1 MIPLHEDYV
10 IDEKGKKKSV
20 ILPYQEWEI
29 IIEELE
35 ELEDIRCYDKIK
47 KQSSDSIPFDEA
59 INEIRKGK

>member
-10 IDEKGKKKSV
+10 IDETGKKKSV

-29 IIEELE
+29 IMEELE

-47 KQSSDSIPFDEA
+47 KQPSDPVPFDEVVK
-59 INEIRKGK
+59 EIRKGK